1 MTLSRREFVIATT
14 AAACATALT
23 VDSPRA
29 DSPSIPN
36 DGPAWIEGDPY
47 SAHAAGP
54 GLGGRSFEA
63 AKHQA
68 LATRLPADERD
79 RYLLGLELDH
89 A

>member
-1 MTLSRREFVIATT
+1 MTLSRREFVIVST
-14 AAACATALT
+14 AAACATALAVET
-23 VDSPRA
+23 QASSSPTF
-29 DSPSIPN
+29 PG

-47 SAHAAGP
+47 TAHASGP

-68 LATRLPADERD
+68 LSTRLPADERD
-79 RYLLGLELDH
+79 RYVLGLELDH